1 MALQIYNFLT
11 RRKEEFQPIH
21 DGYVGIYV
29 CGPTIYDHAHIGHAK
44 VYVSFDTVVR
54 YLRYKGYQVR
64 YVQNITDVGHLT
76 DDADEGEDKILKRAA
91 KDRVEPMELV
101 ETYMRSYFEDMDALN
116 VERPNI
122 SPRPSCHISEQIV
135 LAEQLLERGHAYEA
149 DGSIYF
155 DVTSWS
161 EYGKLSGRKVEDQE
175 ESGRLA
181 LNPDKKHP
189 ADFAVWKKAE
199 AGHILRWPSPWG
211 WGYPGWHA
219 ECSVMATKY
228 LGQPFDIHGGGLENV
243 FPHNEC
249 ELAQSEAATGEPFCN
264 YWMLNNMVTVDSVKM
279 GKSLG
284 NAIYLKELLDRFDPT
299 TIRFFILSSHYRS
312 VTDFSEEALEAAGR
326 GLERLTSTVS
336 LVQDHLRTAEG
347 ETMDADWTAKLDEY
361 RGRFV
366 EAMDDDFN
374 TARAIAAL
382 FDLSREV
389 NILLSSDEPASRA
402 TLEAIEAFYGA
413 LGEEVLGLVLLDKT
427 PGLAPQADGD
437 LVDGLV
443 RMLIDIRQE
452 ARQSRDWARADAIR
466 DELQDMNIVL
476 EDGPDG
482 TRWKL
487 QRQANA

>member
-1 MALQIYNFLT
+1 MTLQIYNFLT

-21 DGYVGIYV
+21 EGFVGIYV

-54 YLRYKGYQVR
+54 YLRHKGYEVR

-76 DDADEGEDKILKRAA
+76 DDADEGEDKILRQAA
-91 KDRVEPMELV
+91 RDRVEPMELV

-122 SPRPSCHISEQIV
+122 SPRPSCHISEQII

-149 DGSIYF
+149 DGSVYF
-155 DVTSWS
+155 DVTSWP

-175 ESGRLA
+175 EGGRLA
-181 LNPDKKHP
+181 YNPDKNHP

-249 ELAQSEAATGEPFCN
+249 EIAQSEAATGEPFCN
-264 YWMLNNMVTVDSVKM
+264 YWMLNNMVTVDGVKM

-284 NAIYLKELLDRFDPT
+284 NAIYIKDLLDRFDPT

-326 GLERLTSTVS
+326 GLERLTSTVG
-336 LVQDHLRTAEG
+336 LVHDRLREAEG
-347 ETMDADWTAKLDEY
+347 DDADAEWVTKLDGY
-361 RGRFV
+361 RADFE

-374 TARAIAAL
+374 TARAIATL

-389 NILLSSDEPASRA
+389 NILLSSDKPASRA
-402 TLEAIEAFYGA
+402 TLESIGA
-413 LGEEVLGLVLLDKT
+413 LYRMLGEEVLGLVLLDKAT
-427 PGLAPQADGD
+427 GLVPQADGD
-437 LVDGLV
+437 LLDGLV
-443 RMLIDIRQE
+443 RMLIDVRQE
-452 ARQSRDWARADAIR
+452 ARQDRDWARADAIR
-466 DELQDMNIVL
+466 DQLQEMNIVL

-487 QRQANA
+487 QR

>member
-1 MALQIYNFLT
+1 MTLQIYNFLT

-21 DGYVGIYV
+21 EGFVGIYV

-54 YLRYKGYQVR
+54 YLRHKGYKVR

-76 DDADEGEDKILKRAA
+76 DDADEGEDKILRRAA
-91 KDRVEPMELV
+91 RDRVEPMELV

-122 SPRPSCHISEQIV
+122 SPRPSCHISEQII

-149 DGSIYF
+149 DGSVYF
-155 DVTSWS
+155 DVTSWP

-175 ESGRLA
+175 EGGRLA
-181 LNPDKKHP
+181 YNPDKKHP

-249 ELAQSEAATGEPFCN
+249 EIAQSEAATGEPFCN
-264 YWMLNNMVTVDSVKM
+264 YWMLNNMVTVDGVKM

-284 NAIYLKELLDRFDPT
+284 NAIYIKDLLERFDPT

-326 GLERLTSTVS
+326 GLERLTSTVG
-336 LVQDHLRTAEG
+336 LVHDRLREAEG
-347 ETMDADWTAKLDEY
+347 DEADAEWMTKLNGY
-361 RGRFV
+361 RADFE

-374 TARAIAAL
+374 TARAIATL

-402 TLEAIEAFYGA
+402 TLESIGA
-413 LGEEVLGLVLLDKT
+413 LYRTLGEEVLGLVLLDKT
-427 PGLAPQADGD
+427 TGLVPQADGD

-443 RMLIDIRQE
+443 RMLIDVRQE
-452 ARQSRDWARADAIR
+452 ARQDRDWARADAIR
-466 DELQDMNIVL
+466 DQLQEMNIVL

-487 QRQANA
+487 QR